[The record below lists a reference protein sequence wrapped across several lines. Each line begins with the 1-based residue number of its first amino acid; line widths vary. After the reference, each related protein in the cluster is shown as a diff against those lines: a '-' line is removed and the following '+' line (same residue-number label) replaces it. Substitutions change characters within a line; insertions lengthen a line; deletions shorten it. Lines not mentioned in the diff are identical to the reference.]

1 MLGLRNRNLWGSSLV
16 CLVSLFL
23 ILSPAGAQD
32 LRTLIVGGGPEAQH
46 NQVAIESNVRYVLK
60 SLPASTFRTVLFAD
74 GDPKAATV
82 LYEAKT
88 RELSEAE
95 RILGLILN
103 GRGGT

>member
-1 MLGLRNRNLWGSSLV
+1 MSGLRSRIYWSKPLFGTA
-16 CLVSLFL
+16 SLFF
-23 ILSPAGAQD
+23 ILSSAGAQD

-82 LYEAKT
+82 LYEART

-103 GRGGT
+103 GR